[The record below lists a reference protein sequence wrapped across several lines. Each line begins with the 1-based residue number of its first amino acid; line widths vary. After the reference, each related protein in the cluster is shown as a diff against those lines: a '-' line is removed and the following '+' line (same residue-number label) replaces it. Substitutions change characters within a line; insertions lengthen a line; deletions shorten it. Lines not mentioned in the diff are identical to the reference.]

1 MRETILLGFAIL
13 TLLLTACASP
23 EQMDN
28 ENPSTINYEVLNK
41 TNAEVTED
49 EFIYRLV
56 TKKGEYRK
64 GESVTIYAEL
74 EYVGDSETITI
85 FHAQSPF
92 SFPIEEK
99 TRNYSIDYNMNQ
111 PLLSTTL
118 KKGEPLR
125 EVYQNSGSYGETDD
139 KEYINFMKSFWKDGF
154 PVGYFVVDGFADFYV
169 VSNVDGEEKEEEF
182 NIKAQIDFKVVT

>member
-1 MRETILLGFAIL
+1 MRETILLGFAII

-28 ENPSTINYEVLNK
+28 ETPSTANYEMINK
-41 TNAEVTED
+41 SNAEVTED
-49 EFIYRLV
+49 DFIYRLV

-64 GESVTIYAEL
+64 GEPVTIYAEL
-74 EYVGDSETITI
+74 EYIGDNETVTI
-85 FHAQSPF
+85 YHAASPF

-111 PLLSTTL
+111 PLLSTTI

-125 EVYQNSGSYGETDD
+125 EVYKNSGGYGETDE
-139 KEYINFMKSFWKDGF
+139 KEYINFVKSFWKDGF
-154 PVGYFVVDGFADFYV
+154 PVGYYVVDGFVDFYV
-169 VSNVDGEEKEEEF
+169 QSSINGEDKEEDF
-182 NIKAQIDFKVVT
+182 YIKAQIDFQVVA